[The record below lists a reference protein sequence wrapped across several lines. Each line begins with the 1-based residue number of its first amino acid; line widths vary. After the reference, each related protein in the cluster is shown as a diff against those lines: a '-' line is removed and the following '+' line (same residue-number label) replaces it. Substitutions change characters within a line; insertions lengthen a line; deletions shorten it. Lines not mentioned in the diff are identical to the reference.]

1 MFGYQLIKK
10 SELDEIQTDLA
21 KVSRKL
27 NDARSLIAEMQGRQ
41 EVTDKALQDMTQ
53 VAEDYSASIKALTE
67 DKKGLID
74 KVAAAD
80 DRAKEA
86 KETLDT
92 LKQSIRVDVV
102 AEMHSLYIGLRT
114 AWEERRA
121 KKLPP
126 KTMAENT
133 TAITA
138 GIDKV
143 NDLLETLSN
152 LSKRDKR
159 ER

>member
-102 AEMHSLYIGLRT
+102 AEMHNLYIGLRT